1 MPWTDSGT
9 ILSTKE
15 KIEID
20 TQDGLVIKGYQ
31 PFATLVDANDAN
43 KQARIQNAGG
53 NLVFYVHSALNAGL
67 PSVVFN
73 TLEAPSGKPPP
84 TAILVNSQ
92 DGMTVVGYQPF
103 ITLSDAN
110 AGYPLCRIQNAGG
123 DMVFYTPGR
132 FAGENPGLIVKNDGT
147 VHVAGVLT
155 VDTDIKIG
163 GGDCAEE
170 FETADGSPLEPG
182 TVVSLDGSGGVRT
195 TEIEYDKKVAGIVS
209 GAGAHKPGIVLNR
222 AQRIEGG
229 AAVAL
234 AGRVYCKVDADFSPV
249 AIGDLLTS
257 SATPGHAMK
266 ASDPA
271 RAFGSVIGKAL
282 GTIRSGRGLLPVL
295 VSLQ

>member
-31 PFATLVDANDAN
+31 PFATLTDANDAD

-53 NLVFYVHSALNAGL
+53 NLAFYVHSALNVGL

-73 TLEAPSGKPPP
+73 TLEVPTGKPPP

-110 AGYPLCRIQNAGG
+110 AGYPICRIQNAGG
-123 DMVFYTPGR
+123 DMAFYTPGR
-132 FAGENPGLIVKNDGT
+132 IAAWNPGLVVKNDGT

-155 VDTDIKIG
+155 VDTDIRIG

-170 FETADGSPLEPG
+170 FEAVEGALLEPG
-182 TVVSLDGSGGVRT
+182 TVVSLDDHGGVRT
-195 TEIEYDKKVAGIVS
+195 TETAYDTKVAGIVS
-209 GAGAHKPGIVLNR
+209 GAGAHRTGIVLNR
-222 AQRIEGG
+222 AAQIQDGV
-229 AAVAL
+229 AVAL
-234 AGRVYCKVDADFSPV
+234 AGRVYCKVDADFSPIE
-249 AIGDLLTS
+249 IGDLLTS

-266 ASDPA
+266 ATDPA
-271 RAFGSVIGKAL
+271 RAFGSVIGKAM
-282 GTIRSGRGLLPVL
+282 GAIRSGRGLLQVL
-295 VSLQ
+295 VALQ